1 MVGNGRSDSCTKN
14 SQGKAGMTGH
24 ANFATVFGSEN
35 AEVKE
40 CEYCN
45 DHICRK

>member
-1 MVGNGRSDSCTKN
+1 M
-14 SQGKAGMTGH
+14 AH
-24 ANFATVFGSEN
+24 LTVVLKILKEKREGLDMQTLQQFGSEN

-45 DHICRK
+45 DHM